1 MNGYFLTWKT
11 QDGTTITYGI
21 YSKQYMLET
30 YLKLLHKGNNISEL
44 KFFKQ
49 YKNGK
54 QEDITG
60 KVNLF
65 ISD

>member
-11 QDGTTITYGI
+11 QDGTAITYGI
-21 YSKQYMLET
+21 YSKKYMLEY
-30 YLKLLHKGNNISEL
+30 YLKLLNGKNNISEL

-65 ISD
+65 ISN

>member
-11 QDGTTITYGI
+11 QDGTTIKYGTC
-21 YSKQYMLET
+21 SKKYMLEH
-30 YLKLLHKGNNISEL
+30 YLKLLNGKNNISEL
-44 KFFKQ
+44 KFYKQ

-65 ISD
+65 LSD

>member
-11 QDGTTITYGI
+11 QDGTIIKYGI
-21 YSKQYMLET
+21 YSKKYMLEY
-30 YLKLLHKGNNISEL
+30 YLKLLNGKQDISEL

-65 ISD
+65 ISN